1 MNESTVLKCFVRED
15 VLSIWAPFNR
25 NAFTILEFT
34 TRASLGVV
42 VSALASTVHFQTF
55 IGLANFVSI
64 FDLPLFYTP

>member
-1 MNESTVLKCFVRED
+1 MNKNAVLKCFIRED

-42 VSALASTVHFQTF
+42 VSALAPTVRTF

>member
-1 MNESTVLKCFVRED
+1 MNENTVLKCFVRED

-25 NAFTILEFT
+25 NALTILEFT

-42 VSALASTVHFQTF
+42 VSALAPTVQTF

-64 FDLPLFYTP
+64 FDLTLFYTL